1 MTATANQSSLIM
13 ATQKADPGLRR
24 NALFSL
30 MGGGA
35 LSGVALQFGLPRL
48 MEAIATQEPTQA
60 VRSLQL
66 VAIAALIPALPIAY
80 FAYTV
85 AARVKTSQR
94 FPPPGMAVIR
104 DTEIL
109 TGDKANHLGSTLM
122 AASILMGSLALFGIA
137 YLPYLIAQLGLE

>member
-1 MTATANQSSLIM
+1 M

-24 NALFSL
+24 NALFGL

-48 MEAIATQEPTQA
+48 METITTQEPTQA

-66 VAIAALIPALPIAY
+66 VAIAALIPAFLPIAY

>member
-1 MTATANQSSLIM
+1 M

-24 NALFSL
+24 NALFGL

-66 VAIAALIPALPIAY
+66 VAIAALIPAFLPIAY

-109 TGDKANHLGSTLM
+109 TGDKANHFGSTLM